1 MKQMETLNPISL
13 PLDRSVLIEA
23 SAGTGKTYTMANLYL
38 RLVLGID
45 CEPLQVEQILVV
57 TFTVAATKELRD
69 RIRTK
74 LFKVARYFE
83 HLRRKEKDPSYIPP
97 PDLAE
102 IEREFENDLFVQ
114 EVYQRVKDNLE
125 HALLRLKLAERD
137 MDLASIFTIDSFCQK
152 MLFQFAFD
160 SGVRFDVNLKVDES
174 ELLARLSEETWRE
187 LFYSASKEDAAWIL
201 TSLSNPSKALNAVR
215 YLLSKELPPLT
226 PEQEKWVDMDYR
238 QQVVEHQQFFEKVK
252 TYWRDN
258 FEEIVRPIQE
268 VFTQQNAN
276 PKIKIL
282 NAGRYTESKINN
294 DALPKINSWVNS
306 ANTDFPKDEL
316 EYFRQSHLEKKTNK
330 GKETPRSEH
339 FVKIDSFFDEYTQN
353 ISNLKNDIKS
363 KLTYRYLMHLRQKL
377 ADYKEHHSERSFSD
391 MQMSFYNALVGKN
404 GKVLA
409 EKIRQQYKFA
419 MIDESQD
426 TDQIQYEIFKRI
438 FIDEQENQ
446 GFIMIGDP
454 KQSIYK
460 FRGADIF
467 SYLDASQKVS
477 GTFTL
482 SQNWRSLPNVVE
494 FINKLFSFPDTAE
507 ASPFLYENIGFHPT
521 AFKKTE
527 TRVVKKLSKQNEQ
540 KDQKKGEQK
549 KEELQTKVV
558 QEKSGNKLFRHNEQ
572 KYEVVSQPEIN
583 IYLLREAYERG
594 HYQSDLAAQHC
605 ADQIQRQLYNIE
617 QGDLFVLEEKEEF
630 DLDGKVKIILVPRK
644 LAPKDIA
651 ILVRSHDEARKVKQA
666 LSERDIQSVFLSE
679 KESVYQTQ
687 EALDIAAILTAC
699 LNPYQ
704 QRAILAAIG
713 SELWGLTADQIYKIK
728 NNEEDWEKYVEL
740 FSYSR
745 RIWQMQ
751 GILPMLHYLFLSE
764 DIIKRINQSDNAD
777 RRVTNILHLA
787 ELLQEQM
794 EVTENESALLRWFYQ
809 QIEQPTG
816 SDEQILRLESEEN
829 LIKIITIHK
838 SKGLEYPF
846 VWLPFIGKKS
856 KGFSGNGMA
865 VYRREDNQIAWDLLG
880 NDEEIKALQNKAEYA
895 EDLRLLYVALTRAKY
910 QLHMILPQ
918 KWSGNWNAMHYL
930 LTNGLPDKG
939 TETEVCL
946 TKKGIDC
953 HKVLL
958 DSEPDTTKFSPLS
971 AQAIEIPKVKMFEHK
986 IKQTHQVTSFSAL
999 HSQHSYL
1006 LQKNETILPLATGDK
1021 AVDHDKTAQENVEV
1035 EQDDDELIEYTP
1047 YRFPHSTK
1055 VGNILHRFFELSDF
1069 TQPIDEEKV
1078 LSVCEQLGLS
1088 EEWVEPTISW
1098 FNAILA
1104 TPFGEQP
1111 FSLNQV
1117 GPPKRLNEWQ
1127 FYLRLSNEKALSK
1140 LNGLLKKYSPLAKN
1154 APDLQLFQLEG
1165 FVRGFVDCFIEV
1177 DGKFYIIDYKSNY
1190 LGRLP
1195 QDYQLENIEKKM
1207 IQYRYDLQYILYT
1220 LAAHRYLK
1228 SRLGDNYHYAQ
1239 NFGGVAYLFLRGMDG
1254 TPQSGVFFEK
1264 PSENL
1269 IEEMDALFA

>member
-1 MKQMETLNPISL
+1 MTQMQTLNPISL

-38 RLVLGID
+38 RLLLGID
-45 CEPLQVEQILVV
+45 CVPLQVEQILVV
-57 TFTVAATKELRD
+57 TFTKAATQELRD
-69 RIRTK
+69 RIRQK
-74 LFKVARYFE
+74 LSDVMRYFQDPDSKE
-83 HLRRKEKDPSYIPP
+83 AVRAFEKAPFLR
-97 PDLAE
+97 
-102 IEREFENDLFVQ
+102 
-114 EVYQRVKDNLE
+114 EVYQQVEDNLE

-160 SGVRFDVNLKVDES
+160 SGIRFDVNLQTDET
-174 ELLARLSEETWRE
+174 ELLDRLSEESWRE
-187 LFYSASKEDAAWIL
+187 LFYSVGVVEAKWISD
-201 TSLSNPSKALNAVR
+201 TLSNPSNALNKVR
-215 YLLSKELPPLT
+215 SYLSGDIPPLA
-226 PEQEKWVDMDYR
+226 PEQEKWLNEDYR
-238 QQVVEHQQFFEKVK
+238 QSLLEFEHFSK
-252 TYWRDN
+252 TSCAYWLEN
-258 FEEIVRPIQE
+258 YEAIISPIQQA
-268 VFTQQNAN
+268 FDKQNEEN
-276 PKIKIL
+276 IKIL
-282 NAGRYTESKINN
+282 NGVSYKEKSFQNTWLPTINRWANSENQFFPAKELSYFGQSLLEQKASKG
-294 DALPKINSWVNS
+294 AEVL
-306 ANTDFPKDEL
+306 
-316 EYFRQSHLEKKTNK
+316 
-330 GKETPRSEH
+330 RSEH
-339 FVKIDSFFDEYTQN
+339 FVKIDDFLAEYEQKFV
-353 ISNLKNDIKS
+353 NLAQEIES
-363 KLTYRYLMHLRQKL
+363 KLRYHFFLHLRQKL
-377 ADYKEHHSERSFSD
+377 IEYKDHHAEKNFQD
-391 MQMSFYNALVGKN
+391 MLIYLYQALKGDN

-409 EKIRQQYKFA
+409 EKIRQQYGFA

-426 TDQIQYEIFKRI
+426 TDQVQYEIFRRI

-467 SYLDASQKVS
+467 SYLDASKKVS

-482 SQNWRSLPNVVE
+482 SKNWRSLPNVVE
-494 FINKLFSFPDTAE
+494 FVNKIFTFPDSVE
-507 ASPFLYENIGFHPT
+507 ASPFLYEDIGFNPT
-521 AFKKTE
+521 AFKETE
-527 TRVVKKLSKQNEQ
+527 TKLENQ
-540 KDQKKGEQK
+540 
-549 KEELQTKVV
+549 EEV
-558 QEKSGNKLFRHNEQ
+558 
-572 KYEVVSQPEIN
+572 N

-605 ADQIQRQLYNIE
+605 ADQIQQQLHNAE
-617 QGDLFVLEEKEEF
+617 QGNLFVSEEKEEF
-630 DLDGKVKIILVPRK
+630 DADGNVQSILVERT
-644 LAPKDIA
+644 LVPKDIA
-651 ILVRSHDEARKVKQA
+651 ILVRSHDEAKKVKQA

-687 EALDIAAILTAC
+687 EALDIIAILEAC

-704 QRAILAAIG
+704 QRAILSALG
-713 SELWGLTADQIYKIK
+713 SELWGLTADEIYQIK
-728 NNEEDWEKYVEL
+728 NNEKLWEYYVEL
-740 FSYSR
+740 FSRSR
-745 RIWQMQ
+745 LIWQTQ
-751 GILPMLHYLFLSE
+751 GILPMLHNLFLTE
-764 DIIKRINQSDNAD
+764 QIIQRINQTDDAD

-787 ELLQEQM
+787 ELLQEKM
-794 EVTENESALLRWFYQ
+794 EVTENESALLRWFSQ

-838 SKGLEYPF
+838 SKGLEYPV
-846 VWLPFIGKKS
+846 VWLPFLGKKS
-856 KGFSGNGMA
+856 QGFSGKGMSI
-865 VYRREDNQIAWDLLG
+865 YRQEDNQIAWDLLG
-880 NDEEIKALQNKAEYA
+880 DDEDIKALQNKAEYA

-910 QLHMILPQ
+910 QLHVILPE
-918 KWSGNWNAMHYL
+918 KWSANWNAMHYL
-930 LTNGLPDKG
+930 LTDGLPQKD
-939 TETEVCL
+939 TDTAVCL
-946 TKKGIDC
+946 EKKSIAYR
-953 HKVLL
+953 KVLL
-958 DSEPDTTKFSPLS
+958 DSEPETTKFSPSS
-971 AQAIEIPKVKMFEHK
+971 AQDIQIPKVKTFEHK
-986 IKQTHQVTSFSAL
+986 IKQTHQVTSFTAL

-1006 LQKNETILPLATGDK
+1006 LQKNDGILPLAVNDE
-1021 AVDHDKTAQENVEV
+1021 ALDYDKTAQESVDV
-1035 EQDDDELIEYTP
+1035 EQDNDEFIEYSP

-1055 VGNILHRFFELSDF
+1055 VGNILHRFLELCDF
-1069 TQPIDEEKV
+1069 TQPIDEDKV

-1088 EEWVEPTISW
+1088 EEWVEPTIAW

-1111 FSLNQV
+1111 FALNQI
-1117 GPPKRLNEWQ
+1117 GSHKRLNEWQ

-1140 LNGLLKKYSPLAKN
+1140 LNHLLKKYSPLAKN

-1190 LGRLP
+1190 LGHLP

-1239 NFGGVAYLFLRGMDG
+1239 HFGGVAYLFLRGMDG

-1264 PSENL
+1264 PSEHL